1 MALTLL
7 TDGLVTFPELSS
19 TAMLMLANV
28 FEWVYLGKY
37 FSDLSG
43 SAVVRALGRLLPS
56 INGDLVNL

>member
-19 TAMLMLANV
+19 TAMLMLAYV
-28 FEWVYLGKY
+28 FEWIYLGKY
-37 FSDLSG
+37 FASTS
-43 SAVVRALGRLLPS
+43 SNAIVRALGKLLPG